1 MKKVKISQLELK
13 KSKISKLL
21 QIDHT
26 AIKGGYEDSQDP
38 RDCGDYDYST
48 NGCYTT
54 WTT

>member
-1 MKKVKISQLELK
+1 MKRKNLNQLQLK

-21 QIDHT
+21 EIDYS

-38 RDCGDYDYST
+38 RDCKDYDYST